1 MTPNAALANGDKA
14 PVLSVNGLNVDAR
27 LATGDVSVL
36 CDISID
42 VAKGEILGVIGES
55 GSGLTVLSR
64 AIMNWLPSPLQATKG
79 EVNFRGSNLLKVSAA
94 EMRRLR
100 GKEIAYIGSDSST
113 ALNPTVPI
121 GKHLVSKLRSV
132 LPQYSEQQ
140 ARQRIMEL
148 FDAVRI
154 PSPRARFNE
163 FPFQFSGGMM
173 QRVMI
178 VDALCTDPALLV
190 ADNITQPLDVT
201 VAEQIVRLL
210 RDLRDDFGTSVV
222 FSSAS
227 LPVAAEI
234 SERLLVL
241 QNGRVLEET
250 TPQDIV
256 SSPKTDYTKTLTARV
271 PRIWSVDHTPPRS
284 VVMKPILSVRNATKA
299 YFTKDP
305 KTYFGK
311 QTVEAVRGVS
321 FDVLEGENLGIVGES
336 GCGKSTLS
344 RLLSWVEQP
353 DTGDIFFDGKSI
365 SKMSN
370 RELKA
375 LRSQFQLILQD
386 PYTCLPGHKTVG
398 EIISEPL
405 RIHRIGSVSKQRDRV
420 REVMQ
425 EVGLPAGSDLNLPY
439 QLSAS
444 QRQRVNIARAMVL
457 NPRLLILDETLSS
470 LDQVEQARLLDLFED
485 LQKRHKYTYIFISHD
500 LALVRRACSRVLV
513 MYLGRVVEMAENEKL
528 FFDPQHPYSRALLS
542 AMPTLEKNRFDAEE
556 CLLEGEPPS
565 PVNIQPGCSF
575 RTRCPHAM
583 EICGKIDPTPE
594 THGLSHVEC
603 HLVHERE
610 MVQELD
616 RQSMR
621 RHDP

>member
-14 PVLSVNGLNVDAR
+14 TILSVNGLNVDAR
-27 LATGDVSVL
+27 LATGDVNVL
-36 CDISID
+36 WDISINL
-42 VAKGEILGVIGES
+42 AEGEILGVIGES
-55 GSGLTVLSR
+55 GAGLTVLSR
-64 AIMNWLPSPLQATKG
+64 SIMNWLPSPLRVTKG
-79 EVNFRGSNLLKVSAA
+79 EVRFRGGNLLEVSAA

-132 LPQYSEQQ
+132 LPQYSERQ
-140 ARQRIMEL
+140 ARQRIIEL

-241 QNGRVLEET
+241 QNGQVLEET
-250 TPQDIV
+250 TPEEIV
-256 SSPKTDYTKTLTARV
+256 RNPKTDYTKTLTARV
-271 PRIWSVDHTPPRS
+271 PRIWSVDHAPPRS
-284 VVMKPILSVRNATKA
+284 VTMKPILSVRNATKA

-375 LRSQFQLILQD
+375 LRGQFQLILQD

-405 RIHRIGSVSKQRDRV
+405 RIHGFGSGSKQRDRLH
-420 REVMQ
+420 EVMH
-425 EVGLPAGSDLNLPY
+425 EVGLPEGSDLNLPY
-439 QLSAS
+439 QLTAS

-485 LQKRHKYTYIFISHD
+485 LQK
-500 LALVRRACSRVLV
+500 
-513 MYLGRVVEMAENEKL
+513 
-528 FFDPQHPYSRALLS
+528 
-542 AMPTLEKNRFDAEE
+542 
-556 CLLEGEPPS
+556 
-565 PVNIQPGCSF
+565 
-575 RTRCPHAM
+575 
-583 EICGKIDPTPE
+583 
-594 THGLSHVEC
+594 
-603 HLVHERE
+603 
-610 MVQELD
+610 
-616 RQSMR
+616 
-621 RHDP
+621 